1 MTGYTFNAALI
12 DYDELFPP
20 LAWIKADMDRRGIG
34 WSAGQH
40 RTPEAALE
48 AARTAD
54 VVLVQSVRPLLIR
67 PVIDRLEKCRCI
79 ARLGVGY
86 DSVDIAAATAHGIP
100 VCNVPAYCTQ
110 DVADHALALLLDSAR
125 HISRQN
131 SWIRAGRWDGRGARP
146 SRLLPGSTLGIIGLG
161 RIGRALARRV
171 SGFDLTLLVNDPY
184 VDAATIAAYGGQKV
198 DLAEL
203 LQRSDFISAH
213 CPLNDETY
221 HLLSYKE
228 FELMKP
234 GAFIVN
240 TSRGPVIDTGALVAA
255 LQRGH
260 VWGAG
265 LDVHEQEPL
274 PSNSPLREFDTVT
287 LTPHSAASSEDSR
300 ENLYRTACDIV
311 IAVRDRHWPPG
322 IVNPEVKAN
331 QSFFREDIRE

>member
-1 MTGYTFNAALI
+1 MTDRPFNAVLI
-12 DYDELFPP
+12 DYDELFAP
-20 LAWIKADMDRRGIG
+20 LPWIEAHLGRRGIG
-34 WSAGQH
+34 WSVGLH
-40 RTPEAALE
+40 RTPEEALE
-48 AARTAD
+48 AARAAD
-54 VVLVQSVRPLLIR
+54 VVLVQSVRPLLTR
-67 PVIDRLEKCRCI
+67 PVIERLEKCRCI

-86 DSVDIAAATAHGIP
+86 DSVDIAAATARGIP

-110 DVADHALALLLDSAR
+110 DVADHALALLLDSLR
-125 HISRQN
+125 HISRQDG
-131 SWIRAGRWDGRGARP
+131 WIRAGRWDGRGARP

-198 DLAEL
+198 ELAEL
-203 LQRSDFISAH
+203 LRRSDFISAH

-221 HLLSYKE
+221 HLLSHAE

-234 GAFIVN
+234 GVFIIN
-240 TSRGPVIDTGALVAA
+240 TSRGPVIDTEALVAA
-255 LQRGH
+255 LRRGR

-274 PSNSPLREFDTVT
+274 PPGSPLLEFDTVT

-300 ENLYRTACDIV
+300 ENLYRTACEIV
-311 IAVRDRHWPPG
+311 IAVRDRRWPPG
-322 IVNPEVKAN
+322 IVNPEVKEG
-331 QSFFREDIRE
+331 QTFYREDIQA